1 MPKEIRNSA
10 QFQGLMSKAIELRVV
25 RLDDEVVKLKLRT
38 PDYLYTF
45 KTTEEE
51 ADGLIKNA
59 KELEVVELT
68 PAKEKAEKKEQSEK
82 KKSSK

>member
-10 QFQGLMSKAIELRVV
+10 QFQGLMSKGIELRVV

-45 KTTEEE
+45 KTTEDE

-68 PAKEKAEKKEQSEK
+68 SAKEKAEKKEQSEK

>member
-10 QFQGLMSKAIELRVV
+10 QFQGLMSKGIELRVV

-45 KTTEEE
+45 KTTEDE